1 MKCRLKLKSRTGEQC
16 MCMAHKAQTWR
27 SCRIT
32 WGCPARAAGTSLAAG
47 SSWRSTPGHISASPP
62 RGLFR
67 SCTALPA
74 RGTKSSGTALGP
86 LTPHGGG
93 HPAVRRGGPGAG
105 RYLRGGGAGALP
117 GAAGGVIVPPAG
129 AGRQLP
135 VRVVVV
141 EGVAQPAAV
150 PPLPPVILAR
160 PRRLRGDR
168 GESAGTGTAPPE
180 PLGALRS
187 PPGPAHPPAAAAGH
201 AAPPDSSPPRPR
213 SGPWPPR
220 PAPRAAGSRLPSARF
235 SHRHPPPSREIST
248 AGTRWV
254 SRNLYSRIQAATEER
269 AEFGGLTRPPAPP
282 GCGGSQVPAG
292 RALCPR
298 ADSQGL
304 PLPTPAISFLQ
315 QVTVSQLLNG
325 MLLIINIKSNYRGLC
340 QSLGFLRLHRNP
352 TPEAKIKETPCT
364 PKC

>member
-1 MKCRLKLKSRTGEQC
+1 MSSVWHIRPKPGEAAASLGAVLLERQVPVWRR
-16 MCMAHKAQTWR
+16 ALPEGPHRGIFLLLLHAGSFALAQRFLQEAQT
-27 SCRIT
+27 
-32 WGCPARAAGTSLAAG
+32 AAA
-47 SSWRSTPGHISASPP
+47 P
-62 RGLFR
+62 RW
-67 SCTALPA
+67 A
-74 RGTKSSGTALGP
+74 

-168 GESAGTGTAPPE
+168 GESAGTGSAPPE
-180 PLGALRS
+180 PLGALRFPPAPLTLQLPPPAMLLPPTRLRPAPARARDRPAP
-187 PPGPAHPPAAAAGH
+187 PPGPRVRGC
-201 AAPPDSSPPRPR
+201 PRP
-213 SGPWPPR
+213 
-220 PAPRAAGSRLPSARF
+220 GSATAT
-235 SHRHPPPSREIST
+235 PPSREIST

-282 GCGGSQVPAG
+282 GVVAA
-292 RALCPR
+292 R
-298 ADSQGL
+298 
-304 PLPTPAISFLQ
+304 FLQ
-315 QVTVSQLLNG
+315 A
-325 MLLIINIKSNYRGLC
+325 GLC
-340 QSLGFLRLHRNP
+340 VLGQTARSCLSLRLPSVSYNRLRYLNY
-352 TPEAKIKETPCT
+352 
-364 PKC
+364 